1 MSQKET
7 PQRRALPLP
16 SATPAARRRTSKSRP
31 AAKGANYEMDL
42 NLTSE
47 EIAFRDEFRAWL
59 EPNVP
64 KDWSE
69 WREKPLE
76 ESFPYLRA
84 WQRKLQEGRWAAV
97 SWPTG
102 YGGRGATLMQQAIFW
117 EEMARVE
124 APPMANALGLG
135 LIGPTIIS
143 HGTDAQK
150 KRFIPK
156 ILSAEEI
163 WCQGFSEPN
172 AGSDLASLQTEA
184 RLVDGHYIVNGQKV
198 WTSYGSFGDWCEL
211 VVRSDP
217 AAPKHK
223 GLTVLL
229 VDMKSPGV
237 EVRPL
242 RQMTGEREFSEI
254 FFRDVRVP
262 AENVLGAVND
272 GWNVAISTLMHERG
286 AYGAR
291 LILTFKRNINRLIEL
306 SRSIQRNG
314 RPAAQDLVLR
324 QKIAQC
330 FAEVEIMR
338 LNQLRAF
345 SRTTA
350 AGAPGPEGSIQ
361 KLFWSELN
369 QRIQQLAQELTGPYG
384 QLLAGDKHA
393 VDNGIWS
400 YGYLRSR
407 GNTIEAGTSEVQ
419 RNIIGH
425 FVLGLPRSY

>member
-1 MSQKET
+1 
-7 PQRRALPLP
+7 
-16 SATPAARRRTSKSRP
+16 
-31 AAKGANYEMDL
+31 MDL
-42 NLTSE
+42 NLTGE
-47 EIAFRDEFRAWL
+47 ELAFRDEFRAWL
-59 EPNVP
+59 VANVP
-64 KDWSE
+64 KDWSS

-84 WQRKLQEGRWAAV
+84 WQRKLHEGRWTAV
-97 SWPTG
+97 SWPKE
-102 YGGRGATLMQQAIFW
+102 YGGRSASLMQQAIFW

-135 LIGPTIIS
+135 LIGPTIIAY
-143 HGTDAQK
+143 GTDAQK

-184 RLVDGHYIVNGQKV
+184 RLDGDHYTVNGQKV
-198 WTSYGSFGDWCEL
+198 WTSYGWVGDWCEL
-211 VVRSDP
+211 VVRTDRE
-217 AAPKHK
+217 AAKHK

-229 VDMKSPGV
+229 VNMKSAGV

-242 RQMTGEREFSEI
+242 RQMTGESEFNEL

-262 AENVLGAVND
+262 VENVLGKVND
-272 GWNVAISTLMHERG
+272 GWNVAVSTLMYERG
-286 AYGAR
+286 SYGAR
-291 LILTFKRNINRLIEL
+291 LHLIFRRNISRLIQ
-306 SRSIQRNG
+306 IAHVTPRNG
-314 RPAAQDLVLR
+314 RTAADDPLIR
-324 QKIAQC
+324 QKLAQC
-330 FAEVEIMR
+330 FAEIEIMR

-345 SRTTA
+345 SRITA
-350 AGAPGPEGSIQ
+350 TGVPGPEGSIQ
-361 KLFWSELN
+361 KIFWSELN
-369 QRIQQLAQELTGPYG
+369 QRVQQLAQEIMGPYG
-384 QLLAGDKHA
+384 QLLATDPQAIDKG
-393 VDNGIWS
+393 VWS
-400 YGYLRSR
+400 YGYLRTR

>member
-1 MSQKET
+1 
-7 PQRRALPLP
+7 
-16 SATPAARRRTSKSRP
+16 
-31 AAKGANYEMDL
+31 MDL
-42 NLTSE
+42 NLTTGE
-47 EIAFRDEFRAWL
+47 VAFRDEFRAWL
-59 EPNVP
+59 ESHVP
-64 KDWSE
+64 KDWSV
-69 WREKPLE
+69 WREKPLN
-76 ESFPYLRA
+76 ESFAYLRA
-84 WQRKLQEGRWAAV
+84 WQRKLYEGGWAAV
-97 SWPTG
+97 SWPKE
-102 YGGRGATLMQQAIFW
+102 YGGRSATLMQQAIFW

-135 LIGPTIIS
+135 LIGPTIIA
-143 HGTDAQK
+143 HGTAEQK
-150 KRFIPK
+150 ARYIPK

-172 AGSDLASLQTEA
+172 AGSDLAALQTEG
-184 RLVDGHYIVNGQKV
+184 RLSDGHYLVNGQKV
-198 WTSYGSFGDWCEL
+198 WTSYGWVSDWCEL
-211 VVRSDP
+211 VVRTEP

-242 RQMTGEREFSEI
+242 RQMTGESEFNEI

-262 AENVLGAVND
+262 VENVLGKFND

-291 LILTFKRNINRLIEL
+291 LIPTFKRNIHRLIEL
-306 SRSIQRNG
+306 SRTVQHNG
-314 RPAAQDLVLR
+314 RPAAHDPVLR
-324 QKIAQC
+324 QKLAQC
-330 FAEVEIMR
+330 YAEVEIMR

-345 SRTTA
+345 SRITA
-350 AGAPGPEGSIQ
+350 TGAPGPEGSIQ

-369 QRIQQLAQELTGPYG
+369 QRLQQLAQELLGPFG
-384 QLLAGDKHA
+384 QLAAGDGDA
-393 VDNGIWS
+393 VDRGIWS

>member
-1 MSQKET
+1 
-7 PQRRALPLP
+7 
-16 SATPAARRRTSKSRP
+16 
-31 AAKGANYEMDL
+31 MDL
-42 NLTSE
+42 NLNAE
-47 EIAFRDEFRAWL
+47 EKQFRDELRAWL
-59 EPNVP
+59 EAHVP
-64 KDWSE
+64 KDRAE

-76 ESFPYLRA
+76 QSFPYLRA
-84 WQRKLQEGRWAAV
+84 WQRKLHVGRWAAV
-97 SWPTG
+97 SWPKE
-102 YGGRGATLMQQAIFW
+102 YGGRSATLMQQAIFW

-124 APPMANALGLG
+124 APSMANALGLG
-135 LIGPTIIS
+135 LIGPTIIA
-143 HGTDAQK
+143 HGTEAQK

-184 RLVDGHYIVNGQKV
+184 RLEDGHYVVNGQKV
-198 WTSYGSFGDWCEL
+198 WTSFGWVADWCEL
-211 VVRSDP
+211 VVRTDP
-217 AAPKHK
+217 NAAKHK

-242 RQMTGEREFSEI
+242 RQMTGESEFNEL

-262 AENVLGAVND
+262 VENVLGKVND
-272 GWNVAISTLMHERG
+272 GWNVAISTLMFERG
-286 AYGAR
+286 SYGAR
-291 LILTFKRNINRLIEL
+291 LHLAFKQNIGRLIDL
-306 SRSIQRNG
+306 SRTFQRNG
-314 RPAAQDLVLR
+314 QPAARDPLIR
-324 QKIAQC
+324 QKLAQC
-330 FAEVEIMR
+330 YAEIEIMR

-345 SRTTA
+345 SQITA
-350 AGAPGPEGSIQ
+350 TGVPGPEGSIQ
-361 KLFWSELN
+361 KIFWSELN
-369 QRIQQLAQELTGPYG
+369 QRLQQMAQELFGPYG
-384 QLLAGDKHA
+384 QLSSGDSRA
-393 VDNGIWS
+393 IDNGLWS